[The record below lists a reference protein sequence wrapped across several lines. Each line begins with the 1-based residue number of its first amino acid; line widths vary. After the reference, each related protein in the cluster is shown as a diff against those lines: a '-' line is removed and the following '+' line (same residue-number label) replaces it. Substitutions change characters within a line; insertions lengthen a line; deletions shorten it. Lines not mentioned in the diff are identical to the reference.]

1 MEANKWRNLFL
12 YMITLISALVLF
24 FQAVPSEGASGL
36 ENYSLEAQQ
45 GETSFDSGNLTVQ
58 VSGNTSLP
66 DPASELVLESVNYSE
81 EEGLLEVQLG
91 SVDTSE
97 NGTAVPTVVQEP
109 VPYTFTAN
117 FSGEIPE
124 SVMVSGVFREV
135 EAFSPEQ

>member
-24 FQAVPSEGASGL
+24 FQAVPSEEASGL
-36 ENYSLEAQQ
+36 ENYTLEAKQ
-45 GETSFDSGNLTVQ
+45 GETSFDSENLTVQ

-97 NGTAVPTVVQEP
+97 NGTAVPTVIQEP
-109 VPYTFTAN
+109 VPYTFRAN